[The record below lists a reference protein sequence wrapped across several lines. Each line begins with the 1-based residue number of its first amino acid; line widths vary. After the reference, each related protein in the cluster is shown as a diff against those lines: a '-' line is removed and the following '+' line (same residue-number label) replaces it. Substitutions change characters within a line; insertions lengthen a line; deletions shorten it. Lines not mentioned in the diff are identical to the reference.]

1 MASVVGIGAA
11 VFDILMTVDAFPRED
26 TKLRGLET
34 KFQCGGPCAT
44 GLVAISKLG
53 ESASYM
59 GTVGDDMYGTF
70 VKAEMERYGVDT
82 SCVKVN
88 PGLTFHSVVLLN
100 VSNSS
105 RTCVWNRGEAAA
117 KLREDHCGGLD
128 EQIGLC
134 WGHSNQLNALE
145 WHTCNEFNIAVR
157 ELVLLLAKREDLDED
172 GRLNAD
178 KVQAFYLAQGEM
190 IEVYSDTLH
199 FCPCEV
205 TGSGF
210 SCIVGLQR
218 GTNLPIAPE
227 QKVNKL
233 WAANKWLL
241 GHEANTGLIERG
253 AFPGI
258 YGENWK
264 INPIR

>member
-1 MASVVGIGAA
+1 MDNLQRLQAANPHIQIHTIHEAAFRRYGSVIQ
-11 VFDILMTVDAFPRED
+11 ED
-26 TKLRGLET
+26 TSAFCAAAET
-34 KFQCGGPCAT
+34 IPFPET
-44 GLVAISKLG
+44 GSKYVASTPELDEI
-53 ESASYM
+53 
-59 GTVGDDMYGTF
+59 
-70 VKAEMERYGVDT
+70 
-82 SCVKVN
+82 
-88 PGLTFHSVVLLN
+88 P
-100 VSNSS
+100 
-105 RTCVWNRGEAAA
+105 AAA
-117 KLREDHCGGLD
+117 KLRETHCGGLD

-145 WHTCNEFNIAVR
+145 WHTCNEFNVAVR

>member
-1 MASVVGIGAA
+1 MDNLQKLQAANPHIAIHTIHEAAFRRYGSVI
-11 VFDILMTVDAFPRED
+11 RED
-26 TKLRGLET
+26 T
-34 KFQCGGPCAT
+34 
-44 GLVAISKLG
+44 
-53 ESASYM
+53 SA
-59 GTVGDDMYGTF
+59 F
-70 VKAEMERYGVDT
+70 
-82 SCVKVN
+82 C
-88 PGLTFHSVVLLN
+88 
-100 VSNSS
+100 
-105 RTCVWNRGEAAA
+105 AAA
-117 KLREDHCGGLD
+117 ETIPFPEMGSKYVASTPELDEIPAAARLRENHCGGLD
-128 EQIGLC
+128 EQICLC
-134 WGHSNQLNALE
+134 WGHSNQLNA
-145 WHTCNEFNIAVR
+145 
-157 ELVLLLAKREDLDED
+157 LVLLLAKREDLDED

-233 WAANKWLL
+233 WAANIWLL